1 MQTLYACAC
10 DIKSNVGFFP
20 LIIIIIIIILILSSL
35 LRVVKVVS
43 ENKAVTRGP
52 RRRRR
57 RRPGTTKKKEK
68 KNWSSSSEVSPKK
81 NEKEKRFL
89 DMKKTQSFDMRGHT
103 PSKKKK
109 TQARTWRLHLHLF
122 RGDFLL
128 FHLGTREKRDAKRR
142 EDVGGS
148 RLPPK
153 KVQTIHKKKSNH
165 LSVNPRATERRRHF
179 GGQKTTTGERE
190 KRRRRCGVARRTTEP
205 RGP

>member
-20 LIIIIIIIILILSSL
+20 LIIIIIILILSSL
-35 LRVVKVVS
+35 LRVVVVS
-43 ENKAVTRGP
+43 ENAVTRGP

-109 TQARTWRLHLHLF
+109 
-122 RGDFLL
+122 DPS
-128 FHLGTREKRDAKRR
+128 
-142 EDVGGS
+142 EDVASSPSPFSRRFFTFSPRHSGKERRKKERRRGGLAS
-148 RLPPK
+148 PPK
-153 KVQTIHKKKSNH
+153 KGANNPQKKIQSP
-165 LSVNPRATERRRHF
+165 LCESARDRTSSSL
-179 GGQKTTTGERE
+179 
-190 KRRRRCGVARRTTEP
+190 RRTKND
-205 RGP
+205 G

>member
-1 MQTLYACAC
+1 VQTLYACAC

-20 LIIIIIIIILILSSL
+20 LIIFLILSSL

-109 TQARTWRLHLHLF
+109 TQAKRGRGVFTFTFFEEIFYFFTSALGKRETQKGEKTWGAR
-122 RGDFLL
+122 
-128 FHLGTREKRDAKRR
+128 
-142 EDVGGS
+142 

-153 KVQTIHKKKSNH
+153 KVQTIHKKKSNR

>member
-20 LIIIIIIIILILSSL
+20 LIIIIILILSSL
-35 LRVVKVVS
+35 LRVVVVS
-43 ENKAVTRGP
+43 ENAVTRGP

-68 KNWSSSSEVSPKK
+68 KIGRRRPVSPKK
-81 NEKEKRFL
+81 NEKERFL

-153 KVQTIHKKKSNH
+153 KVQTIHKKKSNR

>member
-20 LIIIIIIIILILSSL
+20 LIIIIIILILSSL

-109 TQARTWRLHLHLF
+109 
-122 RGDFLL
+122 DPS
-128 FHLGTREKRDAKRR
+128 
-142 EDVGGS
+142 EDVASSPSPFSRRFFTFSPRHSGKERRKKERRRGGLAS
-148 RLPPK
+148 PPK
-153 KVQTIHKKKSNH
+153 KGANNPQKKVQSPLCESARDRTSSS
-165 LSVNPRATERRRHF
+165 L
-179 GGQKTTTGERE
+179 
-190 KRRRRCGVARRTTEP
+190 RRTKNDY
-205 RGP
+205 G

>member
-20 LIIIIIIIILILSSL
+20 LIIIIIILILSSL
-35 LRVVKVVS
+35 LRVVVVS
-43 ENKAVTRGP
+43 ENAVTRGP

-57 RRPGTTKKKEK
+57 RRPGTTKKKK
-68 KNWSSSSEVSPKK
+68 KKIGRRRPVSPKK
-81 NEKEKRFL
+81 NEKERFL
-89 DMKKTQSFDMRGHT
+89 DMKKTRFDMRGHT
-103 PSKKKK
+103 RKKKDP
-109 TQARTWRLHLHLF
+109 RTWRLHLHLF

-153 KVQTIHKKKSNH
+153 KVQTIHKKKSNR

-179 GGQKTTTGERE
+179 GGQKTTGERE

-205 RGP
+205 RGPCSSC

>member
-20 LIIIIIIIILILSSL
+20 LIIIIILILSSL
-35 LRVVKVVS
+35 LRVVVVS
-43 ENKAVTRGP
+43 ENAVTRGP

-103 PSKKKK
+103 PSKKKDPL
-109 TQARTWRLHLHLF
+109 RTWRLHLHLF

-153 KVQTIHKKKSNH
+153 KVQTIHKKKSNR

-179 GGQKTTTGERE
+179 GGQKTTGERE

>member
-20 LIIIIIIIILILSSL
+20 LIIFLILSSL

-103 PSKKKK
+103 PSKKKRPKRGRGVFTFTFFEEIFYFFTSALGKRETQKGEK
-109 TQARTWRLHLHLF
+109 TWGARKVSPQ
-122 RGDFLL
+122 
-128 FHLGTREKRDAKRR
+128 KRCKQ
-142 EDVGGS
+142 S
-148 RLPPK
+148 TK
-153 KVQTIHKKKSNH
+153 K
-165 LSVNPRATERRRHF
+165 NPIASL
-179 GGQKTTTGERE
+179 
-190 KRRRRCGVARRTTEP
+190 
-205 RGP
+205 

>member
-20 LIIIIIIIILILSSL
+20 LIIIIIILILSSL

-68 KNWSSSSEVSPKK
+68 KIGRRRPVSPKK
-81 NEKEKRFL
+81 NEKERFL

-109 TQARTWRLHLHLF
+109 
-122 RGDFLL
+122 DPS
-128 FHLGTREKRDAKRR
+128 
-142 EDVGGS
+142 EDVASSPSPFSRRFFTFSPRHSGKERRKKERRRGGLAS
-148 RLPPK
+148 PPK
-153 KVQTIHKKKSNH
+153 KGANNPQKKIQSP
-165 LSVNPRATERRRHF
+165 LCESARDRTSSSL
-179 GGQKTTTGERE
+179 
-190 KRRRRCGVARRTTEP
+190 RRTKND
-205 RGP
+205 G

>member
-20 LIIIIIIIILILSSL
+20 LIIIILILSSL

-103 PSKKKK
+103 PSKKK
-109 TQARTWRLHLHLF
+109 RPI
-122 RGDFLL
+122 
-128 FHLGTREKRDAKRR
+128 
-142 EDVGGS
+142 EDVASSPSPFSRRFFTFSPRHSGKERRKKERRRGGLAS
-148 RLPPK
+148 PPK
-153 KVQTIHKKKSNH
+153 KGANNPQKKIQSP
-165 LSVNPRATERRRHF
+165 LCESARDRTSSSL
-179 GGQKTTTGERE
+179 
-190 KRRRRCGVARRTTEP
+190 RRTKNDY
-205 RGP
+205 G